1 MGQLGEQM
9 VGSVKFG
16 KNGGAG
22 TRVKPQAPTLRAWTL
37 SLYWQRNTLAG
48 GSSIQNQFN

>member
-1 MGQLGEQM
+1 MERLGQKV

-16 KNGGAG
+16 KNGGAD

-37 SLYWQRNTLAG
+37 SL
-48 GSSIQNQFN
+48 